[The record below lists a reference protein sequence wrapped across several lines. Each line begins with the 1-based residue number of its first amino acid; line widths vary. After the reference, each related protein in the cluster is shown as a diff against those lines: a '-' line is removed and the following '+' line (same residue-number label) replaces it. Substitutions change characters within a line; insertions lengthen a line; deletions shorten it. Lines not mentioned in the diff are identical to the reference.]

1 MTTESRSIVNVS
13 QMARMVGLSR
23 QRFWQLACEGVFLLP
38 VYDIKTKRPL
48 YVSEMQETNLRVRQ
62 TNFGLNNRP
71 IMFYAKRTTPV
82 RSGTAEPSRKGSVCP
97 KSTQRHESIIEGLKQ
112 LGMPTVT
119 SAQVDAAIKALY
131 PNGQTGDDGD
141 VLRTIFVHL
150 MRRDS

>member
-48 YVSEMQETNLRVRQ
+48 YISEMQEMNLRVRQ

-71 IMFYAKRTTPV
+71 IMFYARRTTPV
-82 RSGTAEPSRKGSVCP
+82 SSGNAEPSRRRSVSP
-97 KSTQRHESIIEGLKQ
+97 KLTQRHESIIEGLKQ
-112 LGMPTVT
+112 LGMSTVT

-131 PNGQTGDDGD
+131 PNGQSGDDGD